1 MPHPSDSG
9 APDSRRGPQ
18 RNKPRR
24 NAVGTPTE
32 RAARAR
38 DSRRSRD
45 SGDRTRVRPGNCSP
59 ARERVLTL
67 VTKQV
72 SKFPDLAIA
81 TPGEENLSDR
91 DAAFAHA
98 LYDIVIRR
106 WNTLKWC
113 VERHLSRDWYRTPDE
128 ARAALLCGA
137 AQLFFMRSVPP
148 FAAVNETVE
157 WTKYNGS
164 RAAGGMVNAVLRK
177 LISDLR
183 RAEPVQAA
191 PENPDALFDDDGR
204 KINPARP
211 APEVFDEDSFGRL
224 FRPTWSNQRDELP
237 VGDGTALV
245 LVGPLLPSD
254 PHDRLAITTSTPSP
268 LLREWVK
275 TSSLREAR
283 PLAEHGLITP
293 PTILNTSA
301 AKQPLPETCVVHDAP
316 GHHVFT
322 GSRAELSE
330 MLKSRDDIWVQDPA
344 SSLAVQ
350 SVLDLEPEVIIDAC
364 AGLGTK
370 TRQLAAA
377 FPNATVIASDIDRP
391 RFQSL
396 ARSMAD
402 VPNVQVVPYTEL
414 SAHHG
419 TADLVLLDVPCS
431 NTGVLS
437 RRVEAK
443 YRTSEQRTAELTGL
457 QRQIIA
463 DAIPLLRAR
472 GQGRPGGALL
482 YSTCSLDPREN
493 EEIARWV
500 SKWHSFDVER
510 EHRRVPSGGPG
521 RPATEYS
528 DGSYAVL
535 LR

>member
-1 MPHPSDSG
+1 MPRPSDSSG
-9 APDSRRGPQ
+9 PDHRPGPRRG
-18 RNKPRR
+18 KLR
-24 NAVGTPTE
+24 NAPVGTPGE
-32 RAARAR
+32 RAARSR

-45 SGDRTRVRPGNCSP
+45 SGDRVRVRPGNCSP

-72 SKFPDLAIA
+72 PKFPDLAIS
-81 TPGEENLSDR
+81 TPGEEGLSER

-113 VERHLSRDWYRTPDE
+113 VDRHLSRDWYRTPDE

-137 AQLFFMRSVPP
+137 AQILFMRSVPA

-157 WTKYNGS
+157 WTKYNAG

-177 LISDLR
+177 LIADLR
-183 RAEPVQAA
+183 RAEPEAA
-191 PENPDALFDDDGR
+191 KPENPDALFDDEGR
-204 KINPARP
+204 KIDPQA
-211 APEVFDEDSFGRL
+211 APKETFETDNVGRL
-224 FRPTWSNQRDELP
+224 FRATWSNQRDELP
-237 VGDGTALV
+237 MEDGTALV
-245 LVGPLLPSD
+245 LAGPLLPSD
-254 PHDRLAITTSTPSP
+254 PHDRLAIVTSTPSP

-275 TSSLREAR
+275 ATSLREAR
-283 PLAEHGLITP
+283 PLAIHGLTTP

-301 AKQPLPETCVVHDAP
+301 ASDPLPDVCIVHDAP

-322 GSRAELSE
+322 GSRAELTE
-330 MLKSRDDIWVQDPA
+330 MLRDRKDLWVQDPA

-350 SVLDLEPEVIIDAC
+350 SVLDLTPDIVIDAC

-377 FPNATVIASDIDRP
+377 FPNATIIATDIDRP
-391 RFQSL
+391 RYDSL
-396 ARSMAD
+396 KRSMEG
-402 VPNVQVVPYTEL
+402 VPNVRVIPYVEL
-414 SAHHG
+414 VQHHG
-419 TADLVLLDVPCS
+419 AADLVLLDVPCS

-443 YRTSEQRTAELTGL
+443 YRTSEERTAELTGL

-463 DAIPLLRAR
+463 DAIPLLRPR
-472 GQGRPGGALL
+472 GQGKPGGALL

-500 SKWHSFDVER
+500 TKWHSFDVER

>member
-1 MPHPSDSG
+1 M
-9 APDSRRGPQ
+9 
-18 RNKPRR
+18 
-24 NAVGTPTE
+24 
-32 RAARAR
+32 
-38 DSRRSRD
+38 
-45 SGDRTRVRPGNCSP
+45 
-59 ARERVLTL
+59 
-67 VTKQV
+67 
-72 SKFPDLAIA
+72 
-81 TPGEENLSDR
+81 
-91 DAAFAHA
+91 
-98 LYDIVIRR
+98 
-106 WNTLKWC
+106 
-113 VERHLSRDWYRTPDE
+113 
-128 ARAALLCGA
+128 
-137 AQLFFMRSVPP
+137 
-148 FAAVNETVE
+148 
-157 WTKYNGS
+157 
-164 RAAGGMVNAVLRK
+164 
-177 LISDLR
+177 
-183 RAEPVQAA
+183 
-191 PENPDALFDDDGR
+191 
-204 KINPARP
+204 
-211 APEVFDEDSFGRL
+211 
-224 FRPTWSNQRDELP
+224 
-237 VGDGTALV
+237 
-245 LVGPLLPSD
+245 
-254 PHDRLAITTSTPSP
+254 
-268 LLREWVK
+268 
-275 TSSLREAR
+275 
-283 PLAEHGLITP
+283 ITP

-301 AKQPLPETCVVHDAP
+301 AKEPLPETCIVHDAP

-402 VPNVQVVPYTEL
+402 VPNVRVVPYTEL